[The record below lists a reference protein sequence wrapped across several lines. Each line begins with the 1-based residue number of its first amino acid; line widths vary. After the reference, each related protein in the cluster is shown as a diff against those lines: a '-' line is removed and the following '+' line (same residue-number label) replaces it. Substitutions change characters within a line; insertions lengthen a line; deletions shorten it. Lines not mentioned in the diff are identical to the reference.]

1 MSAPNHIPENANAYV
16 SLLLVRISHVR
27 LVGSLVMSG
36 EGLVPR
42 SCGRVESPC
51 SLLHLFSPGLLPPD
65 CPEGLFHVVF
75 RPQSQGAHLPLT
87 RHIPLSALS
96 IPLCHFTTGPLAV
109 SNKQTNQPG
118 KIECL
123 LKSQYFRNY
132 SRNFLNLME
141 VEVLLACAQIFEL
154 HFEANNVF

>member
-1 MSAPNHIPENANAYV
+1 MSEPNRIPENADAYV
-16 SLLLVRISHVR
+16 TLLLVRISHVR
-27 LVGSLVMSG
+27 LVGSLVMTG

-87 RHIPLSALS
+87 RHIPLSELS
-96 IPLCHFTTGPLAV
+96 IPLSHFPTGPLAV

-118 KIECL
+118 GTECL
-123 LKSQYFRNY
+123 LKRQYFRSY
-132 SRNFLNLME
+132 SRNFLNFME
-141 VEVLLACAQIFEL
+141 TGVLLACAQISEQ
-154 HFEANNVF
+154 HFEAHNML